1 MKLKTFFLFDCFSRF
16 ITFVDML
23 QNFISER
30 IRTELP
36 FEPTE
41 QQAQLIDRLG
51 EFVMSPEP
59 EKLFLLKGYAG
70 TGKTSVVSALVRALN
85 ILEQKT
91 VLLAPT
97 GRAAKVL
104 SGYSGFP
111 AFTIHK
117 KIYRQKSMSEF
128 RFQLADNLHKHTLF
142 IVDEA
147 SMISN
152 NGTDGSFGSGR
163 LLDDLIEYVY
173 GGDECSLLLLGDT
186 AQLPPVEQPQSPALE
201 TGALQAYG
209 LKVYEFTLT
218 HVVRQAL
225 ESGILYHATQ
235 LRLDLAEDD
244 ISHHP
249 KFELRDFTDISRLS
263 GMDLIDEIQRAYN
276 GVGVENTIVITRSN
290 KRANMY
296 NNGIRSRVMMKEE
309 ELSNGDLLMVTRNN
323 YFWNKPYKEIEFIA
337 NGDVLEVIRIGKHR
351 EIYGFR
357 FVDLSLRSLDYG
369 WEIDARIWM
378 DSLQAESPAR
388 MNEMTG
394 KLFEAIAEDYPEI
407 TNRKLLFK
415 KILDNEYYNALQVK
429 FAYAVT
435 CHKAQGGQW
444 DKVFID
450 QGYLPDDQINREYFR
465 WFYTAL
471 TRASGQVFLVN
482 FPDEWFD
489 NKDQTKNPKEI
500 TKLKKS

>member
-1 MKLKTFFLFDCFSRF
+1 M
-16 ITFVDML
+16 
-23 QNFISER
+23 
-30 IRTELP
+30 
-36 FEPTE
+36 
-41 QQAQLIDRLG
+41 
-51 EFVMSPEP
+51 
-59 EKLFLLKGYAG
+59 
-70 TGKTSVVSALVRALN
+70 
-85 ILEQKT
+85 
-91 VLLAPT
+91 
-97 GRAAKVL
+97 
-104 SGYSGFP
+104 
-111 AFTIHK
+111 
-117 KIYRQKSMSEF
+117 
-128 RFQLADNLHKHTLF
+128 
-142 IVDEA
+142 
-147 SMISN
+147 
-152 NGTDGSFGSGR
+152 
-163 LLDDLIEYVY
+163 
-173 GGDECSLLLLGDT
+173 
-186 AQLPPVEQPQSPALE
+186 EQPQSPALE

-244 ISHHP
+244 ISQHP

-263 GMDLIDEIQRAYN
+263 GLDLIDEIQRAYN

-378 DSLQAESPAR
+378 DNLQAEIPAR